1 MKTSRKEMMI
11 NADVYLIFQNLLD
24 DLMESS
30 TPEIKNVLQELKHWS
45 LNSEQIMES
54 IIPQI
59 QKIESHKKAEPLVIG
74 VMYYFLAKIFAKRK
88 DFALSLNLLEKSESH
103 LTRQN
108 SDLAQ
113 MLNKEIYMIKMA
125 YHYSDN

>member
-1 MKTSRKEMMI
+1 
-11 NADVYLIFQNLLD
+11 
-24 DLMESS
+24 
-30 TPEIKNVLQELKHWS
+30 
-45 LNSEQIMES
+45 
-54 IIPQI
+54 
-59 QKIESHKKAEPLVIG
+59 
-74 VMYYFLAKIFAKRK
+74 MYYFLAKIFAKRK